1 MLISA
6 LHVSVP
12 VCFSQMIISFLHEV
26 QSVIL
31 GIISAVVP
39 GSESFCFFMLL
50 LALHVCSIKHSY
62 SLPTWHLLL
71 CISLSLSKTRGN

>member
-1 MLISA
+1 MPKIFCYKEKKNILLSA

-12 VCFSQMIISFLHEV
+12 VYFSQMITSFLHEV

-50 LALHVCSIKHSY
+50 LALHVCRH
-62 SLPTWHLLL
+62 
-71 CISLSLSKTRGN
+71 